1 MAKARRIKPSRWKD
15 PRLAGGILLVAF
27 SAVVGGYLVRG
38 PATVPVYRASE
49 TVMPG
54 TVVAEAGLGV
64 VEVPEGAAAAY
75 IGPHDN
81 KDAARIASVVEP
93 GEFVAASSLAEES
106 SEGSI
111 LVIPLMSAAP
121 ATLGKGS
128 HAQVWRVR
136 QQQPDGVE
144 SVAELVADDVLI
156 ASVASPET
164 MMLEQMTAE
173 IRVDT
178 PQIAPILAV
187 LGSQDGL
194 VLVEGGT
201 P

>member
-1 MAKARRIKPSRWKD
+1 
-15 PRLAGGILLVAF
+15 
-27 SAVVGGYLVRG
+27 
-38 PATVPVYRASE
+38 
-49 TVMPG
+49 MPG
-54 TVVAEAGLGV
+54 TVVADAELGV
-64 VEVPEGAAAAY
+64 VEVPEGSAAAY
-75 IGPHDN
+75 VGPDDN
-81 KDAARIASVVEP
+81 KDAAQIASVVAP
-93 GEFVAASSLAEES
+93 GEFVAVSSLAEERS
-106 SEGSI
+106 DGSI

-136 QQQPDGVE
+136 QEQPDGVE

-156 ASVASPET
+156 ASIAAPET
-164 MMLEQMTAE
+164 MMLDQMTAE
-173 IRVDT
+173 IRVGSS
-178 PQIAPILAV
+178 QIAPILAV